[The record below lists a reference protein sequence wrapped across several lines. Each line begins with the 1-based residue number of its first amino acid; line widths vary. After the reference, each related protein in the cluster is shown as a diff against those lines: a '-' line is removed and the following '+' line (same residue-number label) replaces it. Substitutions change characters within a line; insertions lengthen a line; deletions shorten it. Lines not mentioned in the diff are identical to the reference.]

1 MLINSASLTDAIVAD
16 TRVCIL
22 GSGAAGITL
31 ACELDAC
38 GHKVLLLEAGGFKS
52 RSETQNYYAGV
63 ADPPH
68 TPATEYRRVQLGG
81 TTSIWGGRC
90 VPFDPID
97 FEARDYVANSGWPI
111 SYEEVAR
118 HYPRAL
124 EYCEAGEFDFT
135 ASGSIDRA
143 APIISGLQPDGVI
156 EQDLIERYSPPTRFG
171 KRYRRTL
178 RNSKNVTVVLDAR
191 CIGLA
196 KAAGEDRIDAVQ
208 VALQSGERRTIR
220 ADIFIVA
227 LGGIETARML
237 FASDVAGVGLGNRT
251 DRLGRFYS
259 CHLGSVL
266 GKLVPQAGAR
276 VQFYFEKTR
285 DGMYCR
291 RKFQF
296 TAAAQREHRL
306 LNSAFRLH
314 FPEYSD
320 AAHGNSVMSTIYLAK
335 SVLIP
340 EYRNILQHNAGAA
353 AVNSPAREHWRNV
366 LLGLPGLAKF
376 GYEWLFHYKL
386 ATREMPYTLV
396 ANADGSYP
404 LEFNCEQT
412 PLESSRITLL
422 PDRDAHGVPRV
433 HIGWRHCD
441 EDIAA
446 SRRAFV
452 ILREALGKRGV
463 CRLEFDGDV
472 LSERLAAAPPVA
484 SHHLGTTRMAAT
496 PRQGV
501 VDRDCA
507 IFDLPNVYVAGSAV
521 FPTGS
526 HANPTLTIVAVALR
540 LAAHLRS
547 RLAA

>member
-1 MLINSASLTDAIVAD
+1 MLINASDLSDATTAN
-16 TRVCIL
+16 TRICIL

-38 GHKVLLLEAGGFKS
+38 GHKVLLIEAGGFKATA
-52 RSETQNYYAGV
+52 ETRNYYDGV

-68 TPATEYRRVQLGG
+68 TPATEYRRVQFGG

-111 SYEEVAR
+111 TYDEVAGY
-118 HYPRAL
+118 YPRAL
-124 EYCEAGEFDFT
+124 EYCDAGNFDFT

-143 APIISGLQPDGVI
+143 KPIISGLVPDGVI
-156 EQDLIERYSPPTRFG
+156 EQNLIERYSPPTRFG
-171 KRYRRTL
+171 KFYRAKL
-178 RNSKNVTVVLDAR
+178 RDSKNVTVVLNAR
-191 CIGLA
+191 CVRLA
-196 KAAGEDRIDAVQ
+196 KAVGEDRIESVEI
-208 VALQSGERRTIR
+208 ALRAGERRKIS

-227 LGGIETARML
+227 LGGIETPRML
-237 FASDVAGVGLGNRT
+237 LASDPTGVGFGNRT

-266 GKLVPQAGAR
+266 GKLVPQEGAA

-285 DGMYCR
+285 DGIYCR

-296 TAAAQREHRL
+296 TASAQRDHRL

-335 SVLIP
+335 SILIP
-340 EYRNILQHNAGAA
+340 EYRKILQHNAGAS
-353 AVNSPAREHWRNV
+353 AVNSPALEHWRNV
-366 LLGLPGLAKF
+366 VSGLPELAKF

-422 PDRDAHGVPRV
+422 QDKDAHGVPRV
-433 HIGWRHCD
+433 HIGWRRSD
-441 EDIAA
+441 DDIVA
-446 SRRAFV
+446 SQRAFAV
-452 ILREALGKRGV
+452 LREALGRQGV
-463 CRLEFDGDV
+463 ARLEFDHNG
-472 LSERLAAAPPVA
+472 LSEQLAAAAPVA
-484 SHHLGTTRMAAT
+484 SHHMGTTRMAAT
-496 PRQGV
+496 PRLGV

-507 IFDLPNVYVAGSAV
+507 IFDLPNVYVAGSAL

-526 HANPTLTIVAVALR
+526 HANPTLTIVALALR
-540 LAAHLRS
+540 LVDHLRS
-547 RLAA
+547 QLAA